1 MRTCFT
7 SVIAFYVQATPHPNP
22 MNKPAVLVAEVD
34 AWQQQQ
40 QQQQHDDVHL
50 ELLCLLQLPRR
61 EFPGSYSIAAIAVS
75 DCGEWWSSNF
85 IVQNDL
91 DESFR

>member
-1 MRTCFT
+1 MRACFT
-7 SVIAFYVQATPHPNP
+7 SVIAVYVQATPHPNP

-34 AWQQQQ
+34 AWQQ

>member
-1 MRTCFT
+1 MRGCFT
-7 SVIAFYVQATPHPNP
+7 SVIAVYVQATPHPNP
-22 MNKPAVLVAEVD
+22 MNMPAVLVAEVH

-40 QQQQHDDVHL
+40 QQHDEVHL

-85 IVQNDL
+85 IVQNYL
-91 DESFR
+91 D